1 MPDCRLRTDALDHA
15 QCAEESTML
24 GPRRDLDG
32 RIDTTQSTATMTGT
46 VLFLDFDGVLHPD
59 PCRDRSRLFEHA
71 PRLAAA
77 LAPFDDLIVVLST
90 SWRNEVKLADLA
102 QHLPRPLRAR
112 LAGATGCFHSIDC
125 APALVPYRRQAECQ
139 HWIDTERPGAPWLA
153 LDDRASGF
161 QPYCERLILT
171 RSDIGLNESSL
182 NRLCFA
188 LMQAQSARATG
199 H

>member
-1 MPDCRLRTDALDHA
+1 MR
-15 QCAEESTML
+15 
-24 GPRRDLDG
+24 
-32 RIDTTQSTATMTGT
+32 STATVTGT

-59 PCRDRSRLFEHA
+59 PCRDRRRLFEHA

-77 LAPFDDLIVVLST
+77 LAPFEDLTVVLST

-112 LAGATGCFHSIDC
+112 LAGATGCFHAIAC
-125 APALVPYRRQAECQ
+125 EPALVPYRRQAECQ
-139 HWIDTERPGAPWLA
+139 HWIDTERPGAPWFA

-171 RSDIGLNESSL
+171 RSDTGLDESSL

-188 LMQAQSARATG
+188 LMQAAGPASVTG
-199 H
+199 PR